1 MAILGYDGIKAL
13 IKLLETEGDAY
24 GPVLKDALA
33 VAIKQN
39 PDQVERVMQ
48 EEFHSS
54 APRTVVHALE
64 EICWEDLSKAL
75 ARYCNKINPDLE
87 EGLTL
92 LAKFTSPTTAR
103 GNISAPLDRM
113 AQDLRPALLN
123 AANYGEI
130 AAIFGHYIFNV
141 SQFSAL
147 SASADVKDMSFSRFL
162 AKKRG
167 SGLCMACLYAALG
180 QRFGLDVN
188 LIDLAGRILV
198 NLQNPAT
205 GEALFIDPL
214 DNGKVLSER
223 DCRQYIEL
231 RQLSWHDFFLTPLSS
246 HLIIRR
252 FIANMIY
259 ALNKLRDERRLKF
272 LRGYLDIIKG

>member
-13 IKLLETEGDAY
+13 IKLLETEGDTY
-24 GPVLKDALA
+24 GPVLKNALA
-33 VAIKQN
+33 AAIKDN
-39 PDQVERVMQ
+39 PAQVERVMQ

-54 APRTVVHALE
+54 APRTVVRTLE
-64 EICWEDLSKAL
+64 EICWEDLSRAL
-75 ARYCNKINPDLE
+75 ARYCAKINPDLE

-103 GNISAPLDRM
+103 GDISAPLDRM
-113 AQDLRPALLN
+113 AQELRPALLN

-130 AAIFGHYIFNV
+130 AAILGHYIFNV
-141 SQFSAL
+141 RQFSAL
-147 SASADVKDMSFSRFL
+147 SASADIKDMSFSRFL
-162 AKKRG
+162 AKKSG
-167 SGLCMACLYAALG
+167 SGLCMACLYAVLG

-198 NLQNPAT
+198 NLQNSAT

-214 DNGKVLSER
+214 DNGKILSER
-223 DCRQYIEL
+223 DCRQYIKV
-231 RQLSWHDFFLTPLSS
+231 RQLAWNQDFLTPLSS
-246 HLIIRR
+246 RLIIRR
-252 FIANMIY
+252 AVANMIY
-259 ALNKLRDERRLKF
+259 VLNKLRDERRLKY